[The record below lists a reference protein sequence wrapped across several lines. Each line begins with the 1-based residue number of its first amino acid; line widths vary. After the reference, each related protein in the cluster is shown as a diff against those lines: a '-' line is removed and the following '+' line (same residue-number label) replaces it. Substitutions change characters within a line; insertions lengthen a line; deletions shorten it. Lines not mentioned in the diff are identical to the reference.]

1 MVAPVPVA
9 GAHGTDPAIRTVLD
23 VVEPAIPGVE
33 IQVQASVSAEVVA
46 ENTTATEL
54 AVLAETGEPFLRIG
68 PEGVL
73 ANLASPSWYLSNSPF
88 GDAEV
93 PESASPDAPPRWGR
107 VSREP
112 AWGWF
117 DHRLHPEP
125 RGVPTSLP
133 ADGDPL
139 RLARWSIPFRYGDET
154 VVARGRIVYAPA
166 PGAVTARLQGPERP
180 FEGVA
185 VQLAPGRIP
194 GLYVTNR
201 GTTPVVVLGADD
213 EPFLRIGPDGVE
225 ANRHSPTWI
234 DNARA
239 RDQDLTAAAAEAD
252 PDAAPDW
259 TLVSSSPST
268 SWLEFRGNYAR
279 GAPARGR
286 RRGGDDGAAALVG
299 PDRAGRAARRGAGR
313 DDLAGRGRRGRGV
326 GRIVPDGDRRG
337 RRGGGRA
344 RADRGRQV
352 AAGPSSVTT
361 GNPDAA
367 HASRPPSKFTAWKP
381 MSRNWIVASAPR
393 SPVRDIATRRRFIGS
408 VKRCCSRSA
417 RGMCCA
423 FGACPELNSNSSR
436 TSMIMSSA
444 SSAPA
449 AICGTRWPR

>member
-1 MVAPVPVA
+1 VVAPVPVA

-180 FEGVA
+180 FEGVT

-194 GLYVTNR
+194 GLYVTNS

-279 GAPARGR
+279 GEPPPAVVDAGETTVLRRWSVPIERGEQRVEVRGETIWRAADDGGGGSGGSFPTGIAVVVAVAVGLVLIAVVRWRPARR
-286 RRGGDDGAAALVG
+286 R
-299 PDRAGRAARRGAGR
+299 
-313 DDLAGRGRRGRGV
+313 
-326 GRIVPDGDRRG
+326 
-337 RRGGGRA
+337 
-344 RADRGRQV
+344 
-352 AAGPSSVTT
+352 
-361 GNPDAA
+361 
-367 HASRPPSKFTAWKP
+367 
-381 MSRNWIVASAPR
+381 
-393 SPVRDIATRRRFIGS
+393 
-408 VKRCCSRSA
+408 
-417 RGMCCA
+417 
-423 FGACPELNSNSSR
+423 
-436 TSMIMSSA
+436 
-444 SSAPA
+444 
-449 AICGTRWPR
+449 